1 MPDRTVRT
9 TAQMTAHRR
18 AVEQIR
24 ESYTALPEGS
34 SPRLSKPTTNLFRFR
49 EAGRSA
55 KLSARDLDKVIQV
68 DPETRTAEVQG
79 MTTYEHLVDAT
90 LPSGLMPHVVPQLK
104 TITLGG
110 AVTGLGIESSSFRH
124 GLPHES
130 VEEMEIL
137 TGDGRIVVAR
147 ADNEHSDLFK
157 AFPNSYGTL
166 GYALRLRIKLLPVQ
180 PYVRLTHIPFSD
192 ADKCMLAMQEICDTG
207 RYDGEEIDFI
217 DGTFFAPGEMYI
229 TVGQFA
235 ERAPY
240 ASDYTGM
247 RIYYQSIRTRTR
259 DWLTVRD
266 YLWRWDTDWFWC
278 SRAFGVQQ
286 PLVRSLMP
294 RRWLRSDVYRRLVG
308 LDQKYGVTARIDRWR
323 DNATQESVIQ
333 DVEVPVERGADFLS
347 FFHDK
352 VGMAPVWMCP
362 LKATGEWPVYP
373 LEPGKLYVNFGFWGM
388 VALPRGQSDG
398 YHNRLI
404 ENSVHGLGGHKS
416 LYSTS
421 FYPREEFWRLYNGD
435 AYWPVKRAYDPGGR
449 LLDLYDKC
457 VRGR

>member
-1 MPDRTVRT
+1 MS
-9 TAQMTAHRR
+9 AHRR

-24 ESYTALPEGS
+24 ESYAAIPSGTA
-34 SPRLSKPTTNLFRFR
+34 PRLAKATTNLFRFR
-49 EAGRSA
+49 DGARA
-55 KLSARDLDKVIQV
+55 ARLSARDLDRVIEV
-68 DPETRTAEVQG
+68 DPVAMTAEVQG

-90 LPSGLMPHVVPQLK
+90 LPHGLMPYVVPQLK

-110 AVTGLGIESSSFRH
+110 AVTGLGIESTSFRD

-130 VEEMEIL
+130 VEELEIL
-137 TGDGRIVVAR
+137 TGDGRVVVAR
-147 ADNEHSDLFK
+147 ADNEHRELFR

-166 GYALRLRIKLLPVQ
+166 GYALRIRIRLKPVR
-180 PYVRLTHIPFSD
+180 PYVRLTHLEFTD
-192 ADKCMLAMQEICDTG
+192 AHKCMLAMNEICERG
-207 RYDGEEIDFI
+207 EYDGEPVDFV
-217 DGTFFAPGEMYI
+217 DGTSFAPDELYI
-229 TVGQFA
+229 TLGRFA

-240 ASDYTGM
+240 VSDYTGM
-247 RIYYQSIRTRTR
+247 RIYYRSIRTRTR

-278 SRAFGVQQ
+278 SRAFGVQD
-286 PLVRSLMP
+286 PRVRSLMP
-294 RRWLRSDVYRRLVG
+294 RRWMRSDVYRRLVG
-308 LDQKYGVTARIDRWR
+308 LDRRYGVTARLDRWR
-323 DNATQESVIQ
+323 GRPAQESVIQ
-333 DVEVPVERGADFLS
+333 DIEVPVERGADFLE

-362 LKATGEWPVYP
+362 LRSAQEWPLYP
-373 LEPGKLYVNFGFWGM
+373 LEPGRLYVNFGFWG
-388 VALPRGQSDG
+388 VVPLPRGRFDG

-404 ENSVHGLGGHKS
+404 EHEVHALEGHKS

-421 FYPREEFWRLYNGD
+421 FYPRDEFWRLYNGD

>member
-1 MPDRTVRT
+1 MSE
-9 TAQMTAHRR
+9 HRR
-18 AVEQIR
+18 AVERIR
-24 ESYTALPEGS
+24 ESYSAIPQDAP
-34 SPRLSKPTTNLFRFR
+34 PRLAKATTNLFRFR
-49 EAGRSA
+49 KGAQGAPLSA
-55 KLSARDLDKVIQV
+55 KDLDRVIEV
-68 DPETRTAEVQG
+68 DPVTMTAEVQG

-90 LPSGLMPHVVPQLK
+90 LPHGLMPYVVPQLK

-110 AVTGLGIESSSFRH
+110 AVTGLGIESTSFRD

-147 ADNEHSDLFK
+147 DDNEHHDLFR

-166 GYALRLRIKLLPVQ
+166 GYALRLRIRLRPVQ
-180 PYVRLTHIPFSD
+180 PYVRLTHIKFTD
-192 ADKCMLAMQEICDTG
+192 AHKCMLAMQEICES
-207 RYDGEEIDFI
+207 REHDGEPVDFV
-217 DGTFFAPGEMYI
+217 DGTFFEPGELYI
-229 TVGQFA
+229 TVGRFA

-240 ASDYTGM
+240 VSDYTGM
-247 RIYYQSIRTRTR
+247 RIYYQSIQSRTR

-278 SRAFGVQQ
+278 SRAFGVQG

-294 RRWLRSDVYRRLVG
+294 RRWMRSDVYRRLVG
-308 LDQKYGVTARIDRWR
+308 LDRKYGLVARVDRWR
-323 DNATQESVIQ
+323 NQPMQESVIQ
-333 DVEVPVERGADFLS
+333 DIEVPVERGADFLE
-347 FFHDK
+347 FFHEK
-352 VGMAPVWMCP
+352 VGMTPVWMCP
-362 LKATGEWPVYP
+362 LTSTGRWPLYP
-373 LEPGKLYVNFGFWGM
+373 LEPGRLYVNFGFWGT
-388 VALPRGQSDG
+388 VPLPRGQFDG

-404 ENSVHGLGGHKS
+404 EREVHALEGHKS

-421 FYPREEFWRLYNGD
+421 FYPRDEFWRLYNGD